1 MVAEERLSRRHA
13 AADDPLRRHGLPAW
27 RRAGGDRDV
36 YRRQDRH
43 QHRRRADGRDPGLC
57 DLPDH
62 GERGDRSGLHDP
74 REQLHAVDR
83 DRGRLHDLADD
94 CQPRRLHA
102 GDGQDHP
109 VVAHDRLDVRGVRAR
124 RAGRVPDETP
134 LHQRRT
140 AAVSGGARERCR
152 AGCALYRRRACRHVQ
167 GAATCVDRRA
177 DRHLPGRH
185 QRRLDE
191 ARSVQDPAPGPVGR
205 PEGTVD
211 SSREARHLLLRCRH
225 QGARLDPDDPRHRYP
240 PAGSAADAGCRDA
253 GRRRPDGHGGG
264 DELPARG
271 LHQFRD
277 PRADHD
283 PGRRHRRAGRA
294 YRRDSADLACRD
306 RQSVVAVVGRHDDGG
321 RFAGQPA
328 GTAGDLQGDLQ
339 AKREVAGQ
347 RMW

>member
-1 MVAEERLSRRHA
+1 MAEECLSRRHA
-13 AADDPLRRHGLPAW
+13 AADDPLRRHGFPAW

-36 YRRQDRH
+36 HRRQDRH
-43 QHRRRADGRDPGLC
+43 QHRRRTDGRDPGLC

-83 DRGRLHDLADD
+83 DRRRLHDRADD
-94 CQPRRLHA
+94 LQPRRLHA

-109 VVAHDRLDVRGVRAR
+109 VVAHDRLDVRGLGHR
-124 RAGRVPDETP
+124 RAGRVPVEAP

-140 AAVSGGARERCR
+140 AAVSGGACQRGR
-152 AGCALYRRRACRHVQ
+152 AGCALHRRRACRHVQ
-167 GAATCVDRRA
+167 GAAARCNRRA
-177 DRHLPGRH
+177 HRHLPVDH
-185 QRRLDE
+185 QRWLDE
-191 ARSVQDPAPGPVGR
+191 ALAVQDPAPGPVGR
-205 PEGTVD
+205 PERAVGLP
-211 SSREARHLLLRCRH
+211 RAARHLLLRVATKA
-225 QGARLDPDDPRHRYP
+225 ARLDSDDPRHRYP
-240 PAGSAADAGCRDA
+240 PAGSAADARCRDA
-253 GRRRPDGHGGG
+253 GRRRPDGDRGG
-264 DELPARG
+264 DELPARR

-294 YRRDSADLACRD
+294 DRRDSADLACRD
-306 RQSVVAVVGRHDDGG
+306 RQPVVAVVGRDDDGG

-339 AKREVAGQ
+339 AKREDRRA